1 MTQRGR
7 AFADIVYT
15 ILIVE
20 RAYPVEAIAHALGMN
35 YAAFHS
41 RLINRTC
48 FSPDEIQLLLEAVPD
63 PRLASYLL
71 ERSIFLPAERPSG
84 ADQTE
89 PAASLQRGATRV
101 VIEATDVLELMD
113 AALAGGGIDHRKQR
127 LLLKE
132 IEETER
138 ALASLRLNLKGSY
151 TEQSLRISRR

>member
-15 ILIVE
+15 ILVVE
-20 RAYPVEAIAHALGMN
+20 RAYPVEVIANAMGMN

-41 RLINRTC
+41 RLISRTC
-48 FSPDEIQLLLEAVPD
+48 FSADEIRDLLEAIPD

-71 ERSIFLPAERPSG
+71 DRSIFLPAERSSD
-84 ADQTE
+84 ADQAE

-138 ALASLRLNLKGSY
+138 ALASLRLCLKGNY